1 MKNNLTDSIYK
12 AWRTGILPLVTAL
25 LLLTGCEMD
34 SDMNLPLNVDSNK
47 YTLTS
52 DAGSTQVR
60 IYSTGEWSVRLSE
73 DVEWAS
79 INRLNGSGNT
89 PVLFKYGANYGVPRT
104 VDIIFTRGGLE
115 QAVRMT
121 QEGEDPILSLEESR
135 IEIFSNPWDLR
146 IGLDNN
152 LREDYKQIRDTIVY
166 SVIPDEDD
174 DETPEP
180 DEEWI
185 ENLAVGTDAVTF
197 STLKNNSPRKRQA
210 AITLTYIDAKEKKH
224 AVTLTVTQATE
235 EACMTFTPYRA
246 KTTRK
251 ATTIKAELKHNLGS
265 LLGKVVCT
273 PTYEGASADWIE
285 NITLE
290 DKVLSF
296 DVKENDS
303 EGPRSASIAFS
314 LPGTAGELTPAAPFV
329 VEQTYE
335 ADYRTL
341 IKGESGQV
349 VINNPEASFEG
360 IVISDKDNANVETT
374 PNTARNATDY
384 TVNAKTAYVQ
394 MLDGSYGYRL
404 QFDAAD
410 DNTLKRYSQV
420 KISLNGVTL
429 TKEADPE
436 RYTLS
441 GLTAANIVSQTP
453 GTASD
458 LIRKEKSIGQ
468 LTDEDI
474 YTYVSLR
481 EVEFALPDGSY
492 TNVNEGYFGTAN
504 HTSCVPRTL
513 CDKDGSAIS
522 MLVNNKTPWR
532 RDGSGMPKGK
542 GTLSGVIVHDLQP
555 RYGYTNEGYIGR
567 YSVRVLEKE
576 EIDLAAS
583 ESSSNRQTL
592 VEWNWN
598 NAEVRTNADGT
609 IAPDRGNG
617 SLWCTDPAAKYLL
630 DNEYNGLTTSAGLN
644 GKNALKFENTYW
656 WDFAEN
662 TGYAVALKFSTE
674 GAGANLSL
682 NFTNSQGN
690 AGGTSIY
697 GPVYWQVEY
706 STDGVNFTVLPES
719 GFCCRPFVYW
729 QGAGGKDLSYC
740 AVPGY
745 ADRVFI
751 LPDALRNRP
760 EVTLLIKARST
771 QCIASNTATVDQ
783 GDTGTITSDM
793 AANKRSPMRFGT
805 IAVKS
810 NK

>member
-1 MKNNLTDSIYK
+1 MKFSS
-12 AWRTGILPLVTAL
+12 AW
-25 LLLTGCEMD
+25 D
-34 SDMNLPLNVDSNK
+34 
-47 YTLTS
+47 LTS
-52 DAGSTQVR
+52 N
-60 IYSTGEWSVRLSE
+60 WPRLS
-73 DVEWAS
+73 
-79 INRLNGSGNT
+79 
-89 PVLFKYGANYGVPRT
+89 
-104 VDIIFTRGGLE
+104 GGFG
-115 QAVRMT
+115 RSKT
-121 QEGEDPILSLEESR
+121 
-135 IEIFSNPWDLR
+135 
-146 IGLDNN
+146 
-152 LREDYKQIRDTIVY
+152 TIVFGD
-166 SVIPDEDD
+166 SRRGRRRNARPDGGSKA
-174 DETPEP
+174 
-180 DEEWI
+180 
-185 ENLAVGTDAVTF
+185 LAGTDAVTF

-235 EACMTFTPYRA
+235 EACMTFTPDRA

-513 CDKDGSAIS
+513 CDKDGGAIS

-644 GKNALKFENTYW
+644 SKNALKFENTYW

-719 GFCCRPFVYW
+719 GFCRPAVHCGSRR
-729 QGAGGKDLSYC
+729 QRDLPLRCPRATPTACSS
-740 AVPGY
+740 
-745 ADRVFI
+745 I
-751 LPDALRNRP
+751 LPDALLQP
-760 EVTLLIKARST
+760 PGGHA
-771 QCIASNTATVDQ
+771 ADQ
-783 GDTGTITSDM
+783 GPE
-793 AANKRSPMRFGT
+793 R
-805 IAVKS
+805 AVHRLEHRHGGPGRHGHDHIRHGGQQAFADAFRNHSRKS

>member
-1 MKNNLTDSIYK
+1 MKNNLTDCIYK

-34 SDMNLPLNVDSNK
+34 SDMDLPLNVDSNK

-89 PVLFKYGANYGVPRT
+89 PVLFKYGANYGVPRA

-273 PTYEGASADWIE
+273 PTYE
-285 NITLE
+285 
-290 DKVLSF
+290 
-296 DVKENDS
+296 
-303 EGPRSASIAFS
+303 
-314 LPGTAGELTPAAPFV
+314 
-329 VEQTYE
+329 

-374 PNTARNATDY
+374 PNTERNATDY

-644 GKNALKFENTYW
+644 SKNALKFENTYW

>member
-1 MKNNLTDSIYK
+1 
-12 AWRTGILPLVTAL
+12 
-25 LLLTGCEMD
+25 
-34 SDMNLPLNVDSNK
+34 
-47 YTLTS
+47 
-52 DAGSTQVR
+52 
-60 IYSTGEWSVRLSE
+60 
-73 DVEWAS
+73 
-79 INRLNGSGNT
+79 
-89 PVLFKYGANYGVPRT
+89 
-104 VDIIFTRGGLE
+104 
-115 QAVRMT
+115 
-121 QEGEDPILSLEESR
+121 
-135 IEIFSNPWDLR
+135 
-146 IGLDNN
+146 
-152 LREDYKQIRDTIVY
+152 
-166 SVIPDEDD
+166 
-174 DETPEP
+174 
-180 DEEWI
+180 
-185 ENLAVGTDAVTF
+185 
-197 STLKNNSPRKRQA
+197 
-210 AITLTYIDAKEKKH
+210 
-224 AVTLTVTQATE
+224 
-235 EACMTFTPYRA
+235 
-246 KTTRK
+246 
-251 ATTIKAELKHNLGS
+251 
-265 LLGKVVCT
+265 
-273 PTYEGASADWIE
+273 
-285 NITLE
+285 
-290 DKVLSF
+290 
-296 DVKENDS
+296 
-303 EGPRSASIAFS
+303 
-314 LPGTAGELTPAAPFV
+314 
-329 VEQTYE
+329 
-335 ADYRTL
+335 
-341 IKGESGQV
+341 
-349 VINNPEASFEG
+349 
-360 IVISDKDNANVETT
+360 
-374 PNTARNATDY
+374 
-384 TVNAKTAYVQ
+384 
-394 MLDGSYGYRL
+394 
-404 QFDAAD
+404 
-410 DNTLKRYSQV
+410 
-420 KISLNGVTL
+420 
-429 TKEADPE
+429 
-436 RYTLS
+436 
-441 GLTAANIVSQTP
+441 
-453 GTASD
+453 
-458 LIRKEKSIGQ
+458 
-468 LTDEDI
+468 
-474 YTYVSLR
+474 
-481 EVEFALPDGSY
+481 
-492 TNVNEGYFGTAN
+492 
-504 HTSCVPRTL
+504 
-513 CDKDGSAIS
+513 

-583 ESSSNRQTL
+583 ESSSIRQTL

-729 QGAGGKDLSYC
+729 LGAGGKDLSYC